1 MPRKNR
7 TNSAATEG
15 RRRASRKRRYGK
27 SRQHAAGIPV
37 DPGYADPAAS
47 TGIRRVTEGR
57 ILGVDFGERR
67 IGLAVSDSAG
77 LIAHGLETKSTRST
91 GESVEHIA
99 ATAEAEQVLEIVLG
113 LPVNMDGTSG
123 RMAEKVEAFAGQ
135 LRDRVSCEVHTWDER
150 LTSISARR
158 AMDEMGMEIR
168 GNKGGLDRIAATIM
182 LQNYLD
188 ARRRKADE
196 RESRD

>member
-7 TNSAATEG
+7 TNSAAAEE
-15 RRRASRKRRYGK
+15 RRRASRKRRYGG
-27 SRQHAAGIPV
+27 SRRGDGISV
-37 DPGYADPAAS
+37 DPGYADPAARA
-47 TGIRRVTEGR
+47 GILPVTEGR

-67 IGLAVSDSAG
+67 IGLALSDPVG
-77 LIAHGLETKSTRST
+77 LIAHGLETKATRST

-113 LPVNMDGTSG
+113 LPVNMDGTTG
-123 RMAEKVEAFAGQ
+123 PMAEKVEAFAGQ
-135 LRDRVSCEVHTWDER
+135 LRDRVSCDVRTWDER

-158 AMDEMGMEIR
+158 AMGEMGMEIR
-168 GNKGGLDRIAATIM
+168 ENKGGLDRIAATIM

-188 ARRRKADE
+188 ARRRTADE
-196 RESRD
+196 TESRD